1 LPLFGGTSFGHPPHI
16 AAYLDGFYDIY
27 EGIHSWHDQLMTGT
41 LKNGIVQTPSGRQ
54 YFWPNVVRTRNN
66 RVSNATQILN
76 YPVQGFSADLVQL
89 ACIRAFRLFKAAKL
103 KSKLILT
110 VHDSI
115 VVDCFSEE
123 LQKVKDILTEAMT
136 KVGEEAEERFG
147 YSLAVPLDIEISG
160 GNNWLEQ
167 DEYC

>member
-1 LPLFGGTSFGHPPHI
+1 
-16 AAYLDGFYDIY
+16 
-27 EGIHSWHDQLMTGT
+27 
-41 LKNGIVQTPSGRQ
+41 
-54 YFWPNVVRTRNN
+54 
-66 RVSNATQILN
+66 LN

-123 LQKVKDILTEAMT
+123 LQQVKDILTEAMT